1 MNNPTS
7 KQVAAI
13 FGAPE
18 KNVKAQYAKNAAE
31 LRQMAKQAGAGKYR
45 GKTAAQWNALA
56 EMAEG
61 KSK

>member
-1 MNNPTS
+1 MNNPTP

-13 FGAPE
+13 FRAPE
-18 KNVKAQYAKNAAE
+18 ASVKAQYAKNAAQ

-45 GKTAAQWNALA
+45 GKTSGQWIALA
-56 EMAEG
+56 EMADG